1 MSSIGTAIR
10 ELRSE
15 QRLTQQEL
23 ATRADVSLISAYA
36 RMGVRIRRIT
46 MMPGD
51 VFGLLMNPDLAVT
64 MLIVMGLIL
73 FPVAI
78 IRQLLMSPEEREEDK
93 RRVEEAKRITRS

>member
-1 MSSIGTAIR
+1 
-10 ELRSE
+10 
-15 QRLTQQEL
+15 
-23 ATRADVSLISAYA
+23 
-36 RMGVRIRRIT
+36 